1 MKQCARITA
10 ICFKSREYNE
20 EMRKNGAIPGSR
32 RDAPVTVHTASCT
45 LLHGTVNSNYTV
57 AASKRMFTDHEK
69 GRMMDVKHK
78 ERRIKK

>member
-1 MKQCARITA
+1 MKQCARITV

-20 EMRKNGAIPGSR
+20 EMRKNGAMHGSR
-32 RDAPVTVHTASCT
+32 REAPGYGCRSMVQGT
-45 LLHGTVNSNYTV
+45 LNSNYTV